1 MNPAASH
8 LVARVLAWQA
18 AFTLFVSGLVAA
30 LAPQFLL
37 LHGPLAVR
45 SALAVGAGVL
55 AGGLPTIVIGA
66 IRLRR
71 YRFLLR
77 ALAVGSKAVEAHEL
91 YQLADEPRRGI
102 VTWFVPSALG
112 IVLGTLLV
120 RPQELDLATAVTL
133 CLVGLVI
140 TAAASLPL
148 FVLLR
153 TTIARALMLAPPEV
167 MREVVE
173 DAERLGHIGKRV
185 SRRILTAVTL
195 PVFFTAIGATL
206 IVAAHVRRAD
216 ERSREETARI
226 VSRAVLEPST
236 GRSPWLGVEDAV
248 LQARALGFY
257 AYSSRDPS
265 EYRVERGKSGRLVV
279 TTPLDVGSGTMEFSA
294 STVAVLSPTALAISL
309 VATALAAFFGWLLG
323 RALREDL
330 RAATQ
335 DVRELGTEAVM
346 GGGRRV
352 VRSARFR
359 VVARLGMAIARLAG
373 RFRVF
378 ARAQE
383 RSIAARDAAAR
394 TRGMFFASVS
404 HDLKSPLNAILGFT
418 EIVRAR
424 PVTPGQG
431 ESLDLIERRGREL
444 LALIETILDAARV
457 EAGQLALVL
466 DPMDVGVLLEEAV
479 ARGRDLG
486 GDREISISVQT
497 APGIPPLRADRV
509 RLPRAIATFVAYAVR
524 ETVGPSMR
532 IVASPEPNGR
542 ARIDVEVPSE
552 RLQAVEL
559 ESLLDPS
566 RAPGTTEHRGLSLA
580 LRLGRAIVELHG
592 GSIELDRRAGTETFS
607 LHLPTTA

>member
-1 MNPAASH
+1 
-8 LVARVLAWQA
+8 
-18 AFTLFVSGLVAA
+18 
-30 LAPQFLL
+30 
-37 LHGPLAVR
+37 
-45 SALAVGAGVL
+45 
-55 AGGLPTIVIGA
+55 
-66 IRLRR
+66 
-71 YRFLLR
+71 
-77 ALAVGSKAVEAHEL
+77 
-91 YQLADEPRRGI
+91 
-102 VTWFVPSALG
+102 
-112 IVLGTLLV
+112 
-120 RPQELDLATAVTL
+120 
-133 CLVGLVI
+133 
-140 TAAASLPL
+140 
-148 FVLLR
+148 
-153 TTIARALMLAPPEV
+153 MLAPPEV

-173 DAERLGHIGKRV
+173 DAERLGRIRRRV
-185 SRRILTAVTL
+185 SRRIFSAVTM
-195 PVFFTAIGATL
+195 PVFFTAFGATL

-226 VSRAVLEPST
+226 LSRAVLEPNAGES
-236 GRSPWLGVEDAV
+236 SWLGVEDAV

-257 AYSSRDPS
+257 AYSSREPS
-265 EYRVERGKSGRLVV
+265 EYRVERGRSGRLVV
-279 TTPLDVGSGTMEFSA
+279 TTPLDVGSGTMEFNR
-294 STVAVLSPTALAISL
+294 STVGLLSPRALALAL
-309 VATALAAFFGWLLG
+309 VGTALAALFGWLLG
-323 RALREDL
+323 RALGEDL

-383 RSIAARDAAAR
+383 RSIEARDAAAR

-418 EIVRAR
+418 EIVRSR
-424 PVTPGQG
+424 PVTPGQA

-457 EAGQLALVL
+457 EAGQLSLVL
-466 DPMDVGVLLEEAV
+466 DSVEMGTLLEEAV

-486 GDREISISVQT
+486 GDRPIQISVQT

-509 RLPRAIATFVAYAVR
+509 RLPRAVATFVAYAVR
-524 ETVGPSMR
+524 EAGGPSLR
-532 IVASPEPNGR
+532 IVATPEPPNR

-552 RLQAVEL
+552 RLKAGEL
-559 ESLLDPS
+559 ESVLDPA

-592 GSIELDRRAGTETFS
+592 GSVELDRRAGTETFS
-607 LHLPTTA
+607 LHLPCV

>member
-1 MNPAASH
+1 LNPAASH
-8 LVARVLAWQA
+8 LVRRVLGWQA
-18 AFTLFVSGLVAA
+18 AFTLFVSALVAA

-37 LHGPLAVR
+37 LRGGLAIEG
-45 SALAVGAGVL
+45 ATAVGLGVL
-55 AGGLPTIVIGA
+55 AGGVPALAIGGA
-66 IRLRR
+66 RLRR

-91 YQLADEPRRGI
+91 YELADEPRRGI
-102 VTWFVPSALG
+102 VAWFVPSAAG
-112 IVLGTLLV
+112 IGIATLLV
-120 RPQELDLATAVTL
+120 TPRELDLATGVTL

-140 TAAASLPL
+140 TGAASLPL

-173 DAERLGHIGKRV
+173 DAERLGQIGQRV
-185 SRRILTAVTL
+185 SRRIVTAVTM
-195 PVFFTAIGATL
+195 PVLFTAFGAAL

-216 ERSREETARI
+216 ERGREETARI
-226 VSRAVLEPST
+226 LSRAVLEPSP
-236 GRSPWLGVEDAV
+236 GPRPWLGVEDAI
-248 LQARALGFY
+248 LQSRALGFY
-257 AYSSRDPS
+257 ADSSREAS
-265 EYRVERGKSGRLVV
+265 EYHLDRGKSGRLVV
-279 TTPLDVGSGTMEFSA
+279 TTPLDVGHATMEFDG
-294 STVAVLSPTALAISL
+294 STVGVLSPLALAIAL
-309 VATALAAFFGWLLG
+309 FGTAFAGFFGWLMG
-323 RALREDL
+323 QALREDL

-352 VRSARFR
+352 VREARFR
-359 VVARLGMAIARLAG
+359 LVARLGMAIARLAG

-383 RSIAARDAAAR
+383 RSIEARDAAAR

-424 PVTPGQG
+424 PVTPGQA
-431 ESLDLIERRGREL
+431 ESLDLIERRGHEL

-466 DPMDVGVLLEEAV
+466 DTIEMSVLLEEAV
-479 ARGRDLG
+479 TRGRDLG
-486 GDREISISVQT
+486 GDRPVQISVQT

-509 RLPRAIATFVAYAVR
+509 RLPRAVATFVAYAVR
-524 ETVGPSMR
+524 EAAGPSLR
-532 IVASPEPNGR
+532 IIATAEPPGR
-542 ARIDVEVPSE
+542 ARVDVEVPSE
-552 RLQAVEL
+552 RLKAGEL
-559 ESLLDPS
+559 ESVLDPA

-592 GSIELDRRAGTETFS
+592 GTIELDRRAGTETFS
-607 LHLPTTA
+607 LHLPTVG

>member
-8 LVARVLAWQA
+8 LVRRVLGFLA
-18 AFTLFVSGLVAA
+18 AFTLFVSLLVTA

-37 LHGPLAVR
+37 LQGSLALEG
-45 SALAVGAGVL
+45 ALRLGYGVL
-55 AGGLPTIVIGA
+55 AGGVPSLVIGA
-66 IRLRR
+66 VRLRR

-102 VTWFVPSALG
+102 VSWLVPTSAG
-112 IVLGTLLV
+112 VAIATLLL
-120 RPQELDLATAVTL
+120 RPQTIDLATLATL

-140 TAAASLPL
+140 AAASSLPL
-148 FVLLR
+148 FVVLR
-153 TTIARALMLAPPEV
+153 TTIARALMLAPPEA

-173 DAERLGHIGKRV
+173 DAERLGQIGQRV
-185 SRRILTAVTL
+185 SRRMITAVVM
-195 PVFFTAIGATL
+195 PVFFTAFGATL

-226 VSRAVLEPST
+226 LSRAVLEPSA
-236 GRSPWLGVEDAV
+236 GPSPSLGVEDAV

-257 AYSSRDPS
+257 AYSSREPS

-279 TTPLDVGSGTMEFSA
+279 TTPLDTGSGSMEFNG
-294 STVAVLSPTALAISL
+294 STVGILSPRALAVAL
-309 VATALAAFFGWLLG
+309 VATLLAGLFGRFLG
-323 RALREDL
+323 RALRDDL
-330 RAATQ
+330 RRATR

-346 GGGRRV
+346 SGGRRV

-383 RSIAARDAAAR
+383 RSIEARDASAR

-424 PVTPGQG
+424 PVTPGQA
-431 ESLDLIERRGREL
+431 ESLELIERRGREL

-457 EAGQLALVL
+457 EAGQLSLVL
-466 DPMDVGVLLEEAV
+466 DSMDMGTLLEEAV

-486 GDREISISVQT
+486 GDQPVQISVQT
-497 APGIPPLRADRV
+497 APGIPLLRADRV
-509 RLPRAIATFVAYAVR
+509 RLPRAVATFVAYALR
-524 ETVGPSMR
+524 EAAEPSLR
-532 IVASPEPNGR
+532 IVATPEAPGR

-552 RLQAVEL
+552 RLKVGEL
-559 ESLLDPS
+559 ESVLDPA
-566 RAPGTTEHRGLSLA
+566 RAFGTTQHRGLSLA
-580 LRLGRAIVELHG
+580 IRLGRAIVELHG
-592 GSIELDRRAGTETFS
+592 GSVELDRRAGVDTFS
-607 LHLPTTA
+607 LHLPCG

>member
-1 MNPAASH
+1 MNPDASR
-8 LVARVLAWQA
+8 LVIRVLSWQA
-18 AFTLFVSGLVAA
+18 AFTLFVSGLVAS

-37 LHGPLAVR
+37 LRGSLAVG
-45 SALAVGAGVL
+45 SSLAVGAGVL
-55 AGGLPTIVIGA
+55 AGSLPTLVVGA
-66 IRLRR
+66 VRLRR

-91 YQLADEPRRGI
+91 YELADEPRRGI
-102 VTWFVPSALG
+102 VAWLVPSALG
-112 IVLGTLLV
+112 IGIGTLLM

-185 SRRILTAVTL
+185 SRRIVTAVTL

-226 VSRAVLEPST
+226 LSRAVLEPST
-236 GRSPWLGVEDAV
+236 GLSPWLGVEDAV

-257 AYSSRDPS
+257 AYSSREAS

-279 TTPLDVGSGTMEFSA
+279 TTPLDVGSGSMEFSG
-294 STVAVLSPTALAISL
+294 STVGVLSPTALAIAL
-309 VATALAAFFGWLLG
+309 VATSLAGFFGWLLG

-352 VRSARFR
+352 VRSARYR
-359 VVARLGMAIARLAG
+359 LVARLGMAIARLAG

-424 PVTPGQG
+424 PVTPGQA

-466 DPMDVGVLLEEAV
+466 DTIDMGVLLEEAV

-486 GDREISISVQT
+486 GDREIAISVQT
-497 APGIPPLRADRV
+497 APGIAPLRGDRV

-524 ETVGPSMR
+524 EAAGPSMR
-532 IVASPEPNGR
+532 IVASSAPNGR

-552 RLQAVEL
+552 RLQPLEL
-559 ESLLDPS
+559 ESVLDPA
-566 RAPGTTEHRGLSLA
+566 RAPGTTEHRGLTLA

>member
-8 LVARVLAWQA
+8 LVRRVLGWQA
-18 AFTLFVSGLVAA
+18 AFTLFVALLVAA

-37 LHGPLAVR
+37 LGGSLRIEGAV
-45 SALAVGAGVL
+45 AVGFGVL
-55 AGGLPTIVIGA
+55 AGGIPTLAIGGA
-66 IRLRR
+66 RLRR

-91 YQLADEPRRGI
+91 YELADEPRRGI
-102 VTWFVPSALG
+102 VVWLVPAFAGVAVATIPL
-112 IVLGTLLV
+112 
-120 RPQELDLATAVTL
+120 RPQALDLVTGVTL

-148 FVLLR
+148 SVVLR

-167 MREVVE
+167 MLEVVE
-173 DAERLGHIGKRV
+173 DADRLGQIRGRV
-185 SRRILTAVTL
+185 ARRLV
-195 PVFFTAIGATL
+195 TAITMPVLFTTFGSAL

-216 ERSREETARI
+216 ERGREETARI
-226 VSRAVLEPST
+226 LSRAVLEPSQ
-236 GRSPWLGVEDAV
+236 GPSPWQGVEDAV
-248 LQARALGFY
+248 LQSRALGFY
-257 AYSSRDPS
+257 AYSSREPS
-265 EYRVERGKSGRLVV
+265 EYRVERGRGGRLIV
-279 TTPLDVGSGTMEFSA
+279 TTPLDVGSGTMEFSG
-294 STVAVLSPTALAISL
+294 STVGVLSPSALGIAL
-309 VATALAAFFGWLLG
+309 VATALAALLGVLLG
-323 RALREDL
+323 RALGEDL

-346 GGGRRV
+346 VGGRRV
-352 VRSARFR
+352 VRRPRFR
-359 VVARLGMAIARLAG
+359 VVAQLGMGILRLAG

-383 RSIAARDAAAR
+383 HSIAARDLAAR
-394 TRGMFFASVS
+394 TRGLFFASVS

-424 PVTPGQG
+424 AVTPGQV

-466 DPMDVGVLLEEAV
+466 DTMDMGTLLEEAV

-486 GDREISISVQT
+486 GESPVQISVQT

-509 RLPRAIATFVAYAVR
+509 RLPRAVATFVAYAVR
-524 ETVGPSMR
+524 EARGPQLR
-532 IVASPEPNGR
+532 ILATLGERGT

-552 RLQAVEL
+552 RLKAGDL
-559 ESLLDPS
+559 ESVLDPT
-566 RAPGTTEHRGLSLA
+566 RAPGVTEHRGLSLA

-592 GSIELDRRAGTETFS
+592 GSIRLDRSAGVEMFS
-607 LHLPTTA
+607 LRLPLV